1 MKFYDIFRFG
11 GTIGV
16 NELTFGDVIMGKLLA
31 IVIMIGI
38 LGSLAFLFPI
48 FMLIVYLLL
57 LVGDNWEGTQLDRV
71 RVSILGLIGGIYF
84 MFDYHFGLIGWA
96 IFNTIFGSELVDK
109 LCYINTT
116 ILILNIFFLSY
127 GNKLLNNLDS
137 SLERLIIFGA
147 ILFFSYKVL
156 IPISSGVIPYIIT
169 QNIKEVVQESGENIE
184 ESSNNKDL
192 YTLDE
197 QIEDFENGR

>member
-11 GTIGV
+11 DTIGV

-57 LVGDNWEGTQLDRV
+57 LFGDNWEGTQLDRL

-84 MFDYHFGLIGWA
+84 MFDYHFGFIGWG
-96 IFNTIFGSELVDK
+96 IFNTIFGAEFVDK

-116 ILILNIFFLSY
+116 ILVLNIFFLSY
-127 GNKLLNNLDS
+127 GNKLFNDLDS
-137 SLERLIIFGA
+137 SLERLMIFGV
-147 ILFFSYKVL
+147 ILFLSYKVL
-156 IPISSGVIPYIIT
+156 IPISSDVIPYIIT
-169 QNIKEVVQESGENIE
+169 QNVKEVVDENE
-184 ESSNNKDL
+184 DAVEVTNDKKF

-197 QIEDFENGR
+197 QIKDFESGR